1 MSVRTWRWLDAAWR
15 FGPPLLWMGIMSGF
29 STDAFSP
36 EHTGGYLLPFLRW
49 LLPSATPAVLELL
62 NVGVRKATHMM
73 EYGVLALLWYRAL
86 RPPEADWPTRAGLI
100 AFLLSAAF
108 GGVDEFHQTFVPS
121 RTGSLVDVGWDCL
134 GAGLALITYAVYRR
148 VPGKSVGLGVRG

>member
-1 MSVRTWRWLDAAWR
+1 MGVRTWHWLGAVWR
-15 FGPPLLWMGIMSGF
+15 FGPPVLWMAIMSGF

-36 EHTGGYLLPFLRW
+36 EHTGSYLLPLLRW
-49 LLPSATPAVLELL
+49 LLPGATPAALDLL
-62 NVGVRKATHMM
+62 NVGIRKAMHIT

-86 RPPEADWPTRAGLI
+86 RPPETDWPTRVGLI

-108 GGVDEFHQTFVPS
+108 GGADEFHQTFVPS

-134 GAGLALITYAVYRR
+134 GAVLALITYAAYRR
-148 VPGKSVGLGVRG
+148 VRGKTVRLGVRG